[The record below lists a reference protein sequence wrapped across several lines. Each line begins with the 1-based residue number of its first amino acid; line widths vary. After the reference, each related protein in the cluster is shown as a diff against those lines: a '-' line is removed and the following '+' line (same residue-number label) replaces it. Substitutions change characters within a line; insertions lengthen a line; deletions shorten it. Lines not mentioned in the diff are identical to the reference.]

1 MMTPARLA
9 MCEELRRVYLGLS
22 VRSMMDAPGMMIL
35 LVNTESP
42 AWRGEM
48 KVGDILMEIEGKP
61 INLIN
66 ELYDA
71 IADAHGKSLSFKI
84 NRKGAE
90 VLCYVTFP
98 HAA

>member
-1 MMTPARLA
+1 
-9 MCEELRRVYLGLS
+9 
-22 VRSMMDAPGMMIL
+22 
-35 LVNTESP
+35 
-42 AWRGEM
+42 M

-61 INLIN
+61 VNLIN

-71 IADAHGKSLSFKI
+71 IADAHGKSLAFKI